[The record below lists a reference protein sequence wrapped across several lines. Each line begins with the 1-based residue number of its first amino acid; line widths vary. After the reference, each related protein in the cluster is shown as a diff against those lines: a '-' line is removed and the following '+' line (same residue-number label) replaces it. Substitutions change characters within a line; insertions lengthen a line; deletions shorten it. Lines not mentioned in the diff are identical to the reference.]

1 MKDALFLKGQVIFP
15 ESILNLYSV
24 IHPVRSKE
32 NNYIFLG
39 GGDAL
44 RYLAGLMYKK
54 YSTTFIWDHPFS
66 TYVSYYQ
73 FFNPLPL
80 VRVCT
85 HLE

>member
-15 ESILNLYSV
+15 ESILNLYSL

-44 RYLAGLMYKK
+44 RYLAGLMYKNIRQHL
-54 YSTTFIWDHPFS
+54 SGTIH
-66 TYVSYYQ
+66 
-73 FFNPLPL
+73 L
-80 VRVCT
+80 VRTYLIINFSIPFPLYAYV
-85 HLE
+85 LI